1 MIDLTFSLREKCD
14 LHRLARSLNLG
25 FFSAE
30 ATGCEFTKDLTT
42 REVIFAPAIKFPR
55 QTPFNAVISF
65 ASASQP
71 NVSNPILCMVDK
83 QSRFDRVVEASQEFE
98 TEYIFSL
105 PEPMNAV
112 QFGTNLFKLWTHIQ
126 PKWLAFL
133 AKAPVMQ
140 SIMPVFATVHMNPI
154 LQTPI
159 ILYDDGIQANKC
171 DVTCRKIGN
180 LTRKCGTPG
189 KTVSFSCIKPDISIR
204 NEVDLERIQ
213 LSLKDLWSN
222 SGLNKMDILYAYET
236 VISAGLVMN
245 STIMNGSWPQSK
257 NGTTRYRNF
266 METVKQLPPR
276 ISTVGEINFN
286 SSTVNQNPAFRLHQ
300 CTVVNDSSD
309 VTCVNT
315 NVSFQYWERKFV
327 SSHLI
332 PSITRDYVLRVLV
345 IHEPPFCIK
354 TESGWTGFTIEVFE
368 TIANILNL
376 RYEYAEQPR
385 LTNRTSDQTLD
396 WTGLISKVKSKA
408 ADIGLG
414 PVMGTDERRKLIDF
428 TIPYS
433 ETSGISLVVKKKKLH
448 ELAVTYFVDLFTLNV
463 WLTLIAMMIAVSVF
477 FWIAVKVSPYSLH
490 NQEHPLIEPPATQ
503 LSWLQ
508 SVWLVLGAA
517 VGQGESVDSWTFS
530 GKLIAGGLIIFTVF
544 STKFLIINMFARA
557 TDRVDTVESLTVTS
571 LIYQS
576 AVQFTMRINSNEMVF
591 FEVNHQA
598 EDFLFDNWWQKF
610 TAFTQWS
617 PSNSLWLYPMSE
629 HYGTAHNRMLEWSL
643 TQTHEQSIELVRK
656 GWIVFMETL
665 MAEYYVGQT
674 CDLQIVDAGFGS
686 WNFGFL
692 LPLNS
697 PLTNLF
703 DELIMRMWLNGQM
716 KLLEAKWW
724 IPIPESCLLELE
736 KGLGLYEFQATFI
749 LFAVGIGLTLIFLAI
764 ECIVHFNEKMKK
776 RKKLD
781 EKMNTSEGNSGVDEP
796 QTNAESLSN
805 F

>member
-1 MIDLTFSLREKCD
+1 MELCRMSSRIARLPTEAEAGTNIPWTSAKIQSLWPSISSEAIGGRSVIVTDNSRSEMRKVADFAASDLKTLHGHLISVEHYSLDGTQRSTAANFSSYLIGHIQTQHLNESDVMIDLTFSLREKCD

-222 SGLNKMDILYAYET
+222 SGLNK
-236 VISAGLVMN
+236 
-245 STIMNGSWPQSK
+245 
-257 NGTTRYRNF
+257 
-266 METVKQLPPR
+266 LPPR

-315 NVSFQYWERKFV
+315 
-327 SSHLI
+327 
-332 PSITRDYVLRVLV
+332 
-345 IHEPPFCIK
+345 EPPFCIK

-508 SVWLVLGAA
+508 SGN
-517 VGQGESVDSWTFS
+517 Q
-530 GKLIAGGLIIFTVF
+530 
-544 STKFLIINMFARA
+544 STRGPSPA
-557 TDRVDTVESLTVTS
+557 
-571 LIYQS
+571 
-576 AVQFTMRINSNEMVF
+576 NS
-591 FEVNHQA
+591 
-598 EDFLFDNWWQKF
+598 
-610 TAFTQWS
+610 S
-617 PSNSLWLYPMSE
+617 
-629 HYGTAHNRMLEWSL
+629 
-643 TQTHEQSIELVRK
+643 
-656 GWIVFMETL
+656 
-665 MAEYYVGQT
+665 
-674 CDLQIVDAGFGS
+674 
-686 WNFGFL
+686 
-692 LPLNS
+692 
-697 PLTNLF
+697 
-703 DELIMRMWLNGQM
+703 
-716 KLLEAKWW
+716 LEA
-724 IPIPESCLLELE
+724 
-736 KGLGLYEFQATFI
+736 
-749 LFAVGIGLTLIFLAI
+749 
-764 ECIVHFNEKMKK
+764 
-776 RKKLD
+776 
-781 EKMNTSEGNSGVDEP
+781 
-796 QTNAESLSN
+796 
-805 F
+805 